1 MRPDEVS
8 AWLKNGRKYHAMPL
22 ITSIDG
28 FEDAWLK
35 WWAHLQ
41 PECRGKWP
49 ELSREISEFGVW
61 QELQKGGPN
70 GFFLILL
77 SYCWWGAYRLS
88 SDGDP
93 IEPGHTTWTDI
104 FWDIEWA
111 LDQMIA
117 DLEHSR
123 KRVREE
129 ADNLNGE
136 AENTKP
142 RSKRL
147 VFSTLLVLYTSDEI
161 LQAQNLTGCGGL
173 RTSCKG
179 VVRLVVTHVFF
190 SAQARLN
197 QLRRFLSVTFMLY
210 RKVCVPNPV
219 LAGMYV
225 IRHW

>member
-1 MRPDEVS
+1 MLV
-8 AWLKNGRKYHAMPL
+8 
-22 ITSIDG
+22 
-28 FEDAWLK
+28 
-35 WWAHLQ
+35 
-41 PECRGKWP
+41 
-49 ELSREISEFGVW
+49 
-61 QELQKGGPN
+61 
-70 GFFLILL
+70 
-77 SYCWWGAYRLS
+77 
-88 SDGDP
+88 
-93 IEPGHTTWTDI
+93 
-104 FWDIEWA
+104 
-111 LDQMIA
+111 
-117 DLEHSR
+117 DLEQSH